1 MNRHLTNRQRQRR
14 LLPTAAPPGEPA
26 KPAPTTVPRGLAAAI
41 IFDWALLA
49 LLLTLLAVTVVR
61 YGLADQRTAAVAL
74 LALIFAP
81 ALGLLGEY
89 ARQGRRGARLLQI
102 AVSSVAAIGNAAGFL
117 RDLLDVL
124 HGRLPGGISTIA
136 LGADIWIL
144 WGLTRPETIAWFMR
158 GDKTAARR
166 RHGGKWLALAIA
178 ASLII
183 GIGAAFLIV
192 RG

>member
-1 MNRHLTNRQRQRR
+1 MNHHRTNGQRR

-26 KPAPTTVPRGLAAAI
+26 EPSLVPDPRGLAVAI
-41 IFDWALLA
+41 TFDWALVS
-49 LLLTLLAVTVVR
+49 LLLTLLVVTVLR

-74 LALIFAP
+74 LVVIFAP
-81 ALGLLGEY
+81 ALGLLGECL
-89 ARQGRRGARLLQI
+89 RRGRRGARLLQI

-124 HGRLPGGISTIA
+124 HGRLPAGVSTIA

-144 WGLTRPETIAWFMR
+144 WSLTQPETIAWFTHR
-158 GDKTAARR
+158 GKTTARR
-166 RHGGKWLALAIA
+166 RHSGKWLALAIA
-178 ASLII
+178 ASLTI

>member
-1 MNRHLTNRQRQRR
+1 VNQYPAGGQRQRR

-26 KPAPTTVPRGLAAAI
+26 EPAPTSEPRGLAAAI
-41 IFDWALLA
+41 IFDWALLV

-61 YGLADQRTAAVAL
+61 YGPADQRTAAVAL
-74 LALIFAP
+74 LVVIFAP
-81 ALGLLGEY
+81 AFGLLGECL
-89 ARQGRRGARLLQI
+89 RRGRRGARLFQV
-102 AVSSVAAIGNAAGFL
+102 AVSSIAAIGNAAGFL

-124 HGRLPGGISTIA
+124 HGRLPGGVSTIA
-136 LGADIWIL
+136 LAADIWIL
-144 WGLTRPETIAWFMR
+144 WSLTRPATIAWFKHMAPV
-158 GDKTAARR
+158 AAHRS
-166 RHGGKWLALAIA
+166 HGGRWLAPVLA